1 MFMGDN
7 HPGTLHG
14 EQVGV
19 TTLFISKIQNQ
30 IINYVENL
38 EFKKIDITESS
49 FQKLFNDKVSAKMY
63 RQFQNKYFDDEKLIN
78 MNNLLKKKW
87 PEHKLTLKKYL
98 LPTERIEKALKNCGA
113 PTNNSELGIPNKFF
127 NRAIQDSFLLRDRF
141 SYLDVALYTMTLS
154 NYLIND

>member
-1 MFMGDN
+1 
-7 HPGTLHG
+7 
-14 EQVGV
+14 
-19 TTLFISKIQNQ
+19 
-30 IINYVENL
+30 
-38 EFKKIDITESS
+38 
-49 FQKLFNDKVSAKMY
+49 
-63 RQFQNKYFDDEKLIN
+63 

-113 PTNNSELGIPNKFF
+113 PTNNNELGIPNNFF